1 MTAVRTPLFVAPGL
15 RTLIECRFD
24 AEGNITRHRAVLE
37 LHIRARDA
45 AHARYLAAGLAED
58 LPPVLREMG
67 RRGRVQG
74 AVHRT
79 AMSTSGE
86 QEDA

>member
-24 AEGNITRHRAVLE
+24 AEGNITHHRAVLE

-58 LPPVLREMG
+58 LPPMLREVG
-67 RRGRVQG
+67 RRGRVEAASRSRAG
-74 AVHRT
+74 
-79 AMSTSGE
+79 
-86 QEDA
+86 DAS